1 MREPER
7 RTEPREEPVL
17 CCPICGEECGRYY
30 RHALTRVV
38 VGCDVCLEPYDP
50 REGAPWSR

>member
-1 MREPER
+1 MNEPER
-7 RTEPREEPVL
+7 RTEPRDEPVL
-17 CCPICGEECGRYY
+17 CCPICGEECGHYY

-50 REGAPWSR
+50 REGAPWNR